1 MQKNLRLVKESRLPR
16 VDIVVA
22 SVRKVRLSLSEQR
35 EYMELS
41 KGLKLLIFGVE
52 AQKESILAKIEVLA
66 GNKRDREEEQF

>member
-1 MQKNLRLVKESRLPR
+1 MQRNLRLVKKSRLPR

-22 SVRKVRLSLSEQR
+22 SVRKVRLSFSEQR
-35 EYMELS
+35 DCIELS
-41 KGLKLLIFGVE
+41 KGLELLIFGVK